1 MQNLPKAE
9 LVAWVSRGAYGLEAR
24 ATGIGRWSRNC
35 ADLGGLSD
43 HCTSVYAIQRWSF
56 PVVTLHGLSVIGRRL
71 CF

>member
-43 HCTSVYAIQRWSF
+43 HCTSVYAIQRW
-56 PVVTLHGLSVIGRRL
+56 GK
-71 CF
+71 